1 MTIVCYNFILKRW
14 PFEDAV
20 VRICWVRNE
29 GNLVCCLGT
38 PLSSPQVDLSHQTNQ
53 QLVHIVIYPWER
65 NFLTSVKVENGL
77 VLTGRG
83 FDIFYPV
90 VRRNLL
96 PNSSLHLQAQHWQG
110 ETDKYHVWGKSQ
122 MMKRTWRLLT
132 RSVLFATRIVG
143 QVWRGEVILCK
154 MIEREVLA
162 NCYHINGSCAQLSI
176 TVEEGWG
183 LLLHT
188 RSIKYLVS
196 PIKSHWN

>member
-14 PFEDAV
+14 PFEDEV

-83 FDIFYPV
+83 FDIFYLI

-110 ETDKYHVWGKSQ
+110 ETDMIFLRKKSNDEKNLAAPDQ
-122 MMKRTWRLLT
+122 IGFVCNKNSGAGLE
-132 RSVLFATRIVG
+132 
-143 QVWRGEVILCK
+143 RG
-154 MIEREVLA
+154 
-162 NCYHINGSCAQLSI
+162 S
-176 TVEEGWG
+176 
-183 LLLHT
+183 
-188 RSIKYLVS
+188 YLV
-196 PIKSHWN
+196 